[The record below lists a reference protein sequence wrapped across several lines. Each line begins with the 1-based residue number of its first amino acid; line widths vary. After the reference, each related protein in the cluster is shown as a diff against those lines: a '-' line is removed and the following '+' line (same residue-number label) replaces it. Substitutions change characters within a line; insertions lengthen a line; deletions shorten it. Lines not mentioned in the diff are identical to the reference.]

1 MPDAAGNKRMGRH
14 ALGVFYYYYYINTI
28 HYFCRHNTV
37 FPGPLLVVSNS
48 RLQGKEEDSPLSNT
62 YYSQRAEP
70 ISTWPGGVN
79 LPSPLR
85 SVSVTTLYY
94 NSNSLEPVLYVTVT
108 NITIVSFIIVIVLRL
123 LHGKW
128 QEKIKLD
135 HRNYL
140 QMSAIYYYTS

>member
-14 ALGVFYYYYYINTI
+14 ALGVFFYYYYINTI

-85 SVSVTTLYY
+85 SVTTLYY